1 MKKIMTIMG
10 TRPDIIR
17 LSEITKKIDKYYK
30 HIIVHTGQNF
40 DVNLRDNFFKDLDLR
55 LPDYQL
61 NLREKLV
68 GFEFIGYMM
77 KEVSKIIIK
86 EKPEAII
93 ILGDVNSAL
102 SAYVAKQLHIPV
114 FHLEAGN
121 RCYDDMVPEEVNR
134 RIIDSCSEYLLT
146 YTQRSRE
153 QLLLEGYKP
162 NKIIVVG
169 NPIGEVL
176 LKNINNIDEKKVLEK
191 YEVKEKNYILVTLH
205 RTENITNKES
215 LKKII
220 DALNEISTKTKI
232 LLSVHP
238 KLESMIKTFNIKLS
252 KGIIKNEPFGF
263 KDFIVLMKNAKIVLS
278 DSGTVPEECS
288 ILKVPVILM
297 RTSTERPELLEN
309 NSMILSGIE
318 TKYILQATKITE
330 KLSMGNEP
338 EGYKEI
344 VSEKII
350 KIIARKI

>member
-17 LSEITKKIDKYYK
+17 LSEIIKKIDENYK
-30 HIIVHTGQNF
+30 HIVIHTGQNF
-40 DVNLRDNFFKDLDLR
+40 DTNLRDKFFQDLKLR
-55 LPDYQL
+55 MPDYQL
-61 NLREKLV
+61 NLKEKLV
-68 GFEFIGYMM
+68 GIEFIGYMM
-77 KEVSKIIIK
+77 NEVSKIITK
-86 EKPEAII
+86 EKPQAIL

-176 LKNINNIDEKKVLEK
+176 LKNIENIDEEKVLK
-191 YEVKEKNYILVTLH
+191 QYKVKEGSYILVTLH

-215 LKKII
+215 LKKIV
-220 DALNEISTKTKI
+220 DALNEISKITKI

-238 KLESMIKTFNIKLS
+238 KLKSMINVFKIKLN
-252 KGIIKNEPFGF
+252 KNIVQNEPFGF
-263 KDFIVLMKNAKIVLS
+263 KDFIVLMKNAKVVLS

-288 ILKVPVILM
+288 LLKVPVVLM

-318 TKYILQATKITE
+318 TDDILKASKLAE
-330 KLSMGNEP
+330 KLSMGDEP
-338 EGYKEI
+338 EGYKDI

-350 KIIARKI
+350 KILARKI